1 VSNIFLKPT
10 KGRKVRMPERS
21 FTVMPPGGAS
31 VPQNSYYASLIR
43 FGDVEKANKTK
54 KTKPSVQDNVKEV
67 N

>member
-1 VSNIFLKPT
+1 
-10 KGRKVRMPERS
+10 MPERG

-43 FGDVEKANKTK
+43 FGDVEITRKP
-54 KTKPSVQDNVKEV
+54 KPSAKDTHKEV